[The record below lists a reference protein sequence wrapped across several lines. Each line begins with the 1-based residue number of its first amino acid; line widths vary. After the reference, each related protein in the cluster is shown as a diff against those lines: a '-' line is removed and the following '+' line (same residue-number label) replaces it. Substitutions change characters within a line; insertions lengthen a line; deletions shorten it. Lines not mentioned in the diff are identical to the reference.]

1 MPRVITSNTEAIAG
15 GVEFQYLCENIKNI
29 KENKGNPS
37 ECNASLKSIGSI
49 LSRCYGI
56 KISTTI
62 LDTDS
67 DTNFFGINIYPDFKP
82 IRDIIDIA
90 CDGELDKIK
99 TDVNTPETPSAAI
112 KYTWSNINEWHFD
125 FDSKMFYSLSH
136 PFTPKEIA
144 CMLLYEIERIIFSY
158 DIPMTVYKSIKHV
171 FLNVNYHT
179 QCISKSTLCRN
190 FYIIPFAQA
199 CGFVNFISELPE
211 ESILQKNGDLYS
223 CYLGVLTKLTTEYSS
238 SIINRP
244 SFELRDQI
252 SYILSWVIEAINDL
266 KYNMYI
272 LKKSIQEQIVAE
284 KSYYIKNLLTSII
297 NQFSSTDVSSS
308 LFESYLPQNEERL
321 KMKFDMKMSEIKGIF
336 DRIVTEADVSLLDRY
351 GRVKSISQED
361 IDILRLEVQK
371 IKTIDDKIYY
381 MEELYNKLN
390 LVNYSLELLNNP
402 KTKDRVKEPLQKLKD
417 KKEQLEHLRQI
428 IISMRINEKRY
439 GLFIEYPPN
448 YAQ

>member
-1 MPRVITSNTEAIAG
+1 MPRMITSNIEAIAG
-15 GVEFQYLCENIKNI
+15 GIEFQYLCENIKNI
-29 KENKGNPS
+29 KENKANPS
-37 ECNASLKSIGSI
+37 QCNDSLKTIGTI
-49 LSRCYGI
+49 LSRCYDI

-62 LDTDS
+62 LDTDA
-67 DTNFFGINIYPDFKP
+67 DTNFYGINIYPDFKP
-82 IRDIIDIA
+82 IRNIIDIA
-90 CDGELDKIK
+90 CGDQLDPAKAEDGELD
-99 TDVNTPETPSAAI
+99 TPSKAI
-112 KYTWSNINEWHFD
+112 KYIWSNIKEWHFD
-125 FDSKMFYSLSH
+125 FDSKLFYSLSH

-144 CMLLYEIERIIFSY
+144 CLLLYQIERTIFSY
-158 DIPMTVYKSIKHV
+158 DIPMTVYKSIKHIM
-171 FLNVNYHT
+171 LNVNYHT

-199 CGFVNFISELPE
+199 CGFVNYSSELGE
-211 ESILQKNGDLYS
+211 ESILSRNGDLLT
-223 CYLGVLTKLTTEYSS
+223 CYLGVLTKITTEYSS

-244 SFELRDQI
+244 SYELRDQI

-308 LFESYLPQNEERL
+308 LFESYLPQNKERKEMQF
-321 KMKFDMKMSEIKGIF
+321 KMQMANVKQIF

-351 GRVKSISQED
+351 GRVKTITQEE

-381 MEELYNKLN
+381 MEDLYNKLN
-390 LVNYSLELLNNP
+390 LVNYSLELIANP
-402 KTKDRVKEPLQKLKD
+402 KTKDRVKEPIQKLKD